1 MREHKINSQNNFI
14 QGYYIDDDKIS
25 DDIINLFNNS
35 NSKSAGMVGNGLV
48 NKKVKD
54 STDLT
59 IFPNEIKFYNV
70 LLNYFEQLQ
79 KYLEYYKKKY
89 EYCHTK
95 TDKWSIQDKFNIQ
108 KYKPTQGYHS
118 WHFERSGL
126 QTIQRHLVWTT
137 YLNDIKQG
145 GETEFYYQKL
155 KIKPEKGLT
164 LFFPVDWTFT
174 HRGNTTV
181 DEDKYI
187 ITGWYDFNK

>member
-79 KYLEYYKKKY
+79 KNLEY
-89 EYCHTK
+89 
-95 TDKWSIQDKFNIQ
+95 
-108 KYKPTQGYHS
+108 
-118 WHFERSGL
+118 
-126 QTIQRHLVWTT
+126 
-137 YLNDIKQG
+137 
-145 GETEFYYQKL
+145 
-155 KIKPEKGLT
+155 
-164 LFFPVDWTFT
+164 
-174 HRGNTTV
+174 
-181 DEDKYI
+181 
-187 ITGWYDFNK
+187 

>member
-89 EYCHTK
+89 SLGHMN
-95 TDKWSIQDKFNIQ
+95 IVIQ
-108 KYKPTQGYHS
+108 KLINGLYKINLIFKNTNQHKVIIVGILKEVDYKQ
-118 WHFERSGL
+118 FK
-126 QTIQRHLVWTT
+126 
-137 YLNDIKQG
+137 DI
-145 GETEFYYQKL
+145 
-155 KIKPEKGLT
+155 
-164 LFFPVDWTFT
+164 
-174 HRGNTTV
+174 
-181 DEDKYI
+181 
-187 ITGWYDFNK
+187 